1 MLCWRPARR
10 STALGG
16 NTSSVRAGSS
26 AHTWIQ
32 GPSPNHLVDLLEA
45 NDTVEFPAVFE
56 AVERLLVEGDP
67 GIRYLVTFGLIEG
80 IQNVSSNRHGRPFA
94 ARFRPWL
101 GSNTANAWDHVHRL
115 WGTTDA

>member
-1 MLCWRPARR
+1 
-10 STALGG
+10 
-16 NTSSVRAGSS
+16 
-26 AHTWIQ
+26 
-32 GPSPNHLVDLLEA
+32 LLI
-45 NDTVEFPAVFE
+45 
-56 AVERLLVEGDP
+56 EGDP

-80 IQNVSSNRHGRPFA
+80 IQNVSSNRHGWPFA